1 MFDIKIN
8 GHVHK
13 ITAEEIESNLSKE
26 TKEIIMNYNEE
37 AKKRRTC
44 PVYSSTY
51 DNGGWSERDG
61 LPEGD
66 PIGDVDE
73 PKTIKETTKS
83 IKKDE
88 KTYFEMMR
96 GRLLNPEGKNFDYG
110 FTIEEIKE
118 QFYASIN
125 KKTDCC
131 SSPDRYIN
139 GIGGLRFYSCRNCG
153 ADLGDC

>member
-13 ITAEEIESNLSKE
+13 INAEEIESNLSKE

-51 DNGGWSERDG
+51 DNGGWSERDR

-96 GRLLNPEGKNFDYG
+96 SRLLNPEGKNFDLG
-110 FTIEEIKE
+110 IELKL
-118 QFYASIN
+118 
-125 KKTDCC
+125 KTCC
-131 SSPDRYIN
+131 SEPDKYVN

>member
-13 ITAEEIESNLSKE
+13 ITAKEIESNLSKE

-51 DNGGWSERDG
+51 DNGGWSERDR

-66 PIGDVDE
+66 PIGDVDDSSYS
-73 PKTIKETTKS
+73 KDQKSYDETMASRVLIPEDKYTYERKPLEV
-83 IKKDE
+83 KKCDCGTE
-88 KTYFEMMR
+88 FVY
-96 GRLLNPEGKNFDYG
+96 GKVPLDAHRHYC
-110 FTIEEIKE
+110 K
-118 QFYASIN
+118 
-125 KKTDCC
+125 
-131 SSPDRYIN
+131 
-139 GIGGLRFYSCRNCG
+139 LRRES
-153 ADLGDC
+153 